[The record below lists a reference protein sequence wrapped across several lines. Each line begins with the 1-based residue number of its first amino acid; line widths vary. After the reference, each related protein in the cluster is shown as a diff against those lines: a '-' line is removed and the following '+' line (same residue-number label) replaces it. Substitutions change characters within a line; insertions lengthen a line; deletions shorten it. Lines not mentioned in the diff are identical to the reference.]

1 MTVIYIIAC
10 LALVWF
16 AWKFLNFI
24 VGYWAIHSN
33 PIRSGQAY
41 IKGLL
46 QRNSVINAGLI
57 PDEAY
62 KDIAS
67 LAYGMADL
75 SYGNLRQLL
84 FGVELK
90 VWVRCLVWLDSWRLL
105 LFGFFRRSIL
115 FFCLVAVVSWFE
127 RRFSDRAQR

>member
-75 SYGNLRQLL
+75 SYEYQKTSLKAAYMNNLDIFIQQIEIVMTGQGTDLESNVL
-84 FGVELK
+84 KILVKYGVQIPK
-90 VWVRCLVWLDSWRLL
+90 SP
-105 LFGFFRRSIL
+105 
-115 FFCLVAVVSWFE
+115 
-127 RRFSDRAQR
+127 

>member
-1 MTVIYIIAC
+1 MTIIYIIAC
-10 LALVWF
+10 LALGWF
-16 AWKFLNFI
+16 AWKLLNFI

-75 SYGNLRQLL
+75 SYEYQKTSLKAVYMNNLDIFIQQIEIVMTGQGTDFESNVAKILVKY
-84 FGVELK
+84 GVQIPK
-90 VWVRCLVWLDSWRLL
+90 SV
-105 LFGFFRRSIL
+105 
-115 FFCLVAVVSWFE
+115 
-127 RRFSDRAQR
+127 

>member
-1 MTVIYIIAC
+1 MTIIYIIAC
-10 LALVWF
+10 LALGWF
-16 AWKFLNFI
+16 AWKLLNFI
-24 VGYWAIHSN
+24 VGYWAIHSD

-75 SYGNLRQLL
+75 SYEYQKTSLKAVYMNNLDIFIQQIEIVMTGRGTDLESNVTKIL
-84 FGVELK
+84 VKYGVQIPK
-90 VWVRCLVWLDSWRLL
+90 SV
-105 LFGFFRRSIL
+105 
-115 FFCLVAVVSWFE
+115 
-127 RRFSDRAQR
+127 